1 MSNTPHQGR
10 MDISGVR
17 SCPIDRWR
25 KLLTME
31 SDGRLADN
39 ELFALCHS
47 MNDFLHLSIVHIL
60 TPGMPIWLRWGVL
73 DNTQTQ
79 HCSHNTTHWPVACL
93 SFTDCGVFMVYVIN
107 YGCSVGQLVVCCP
120 PTNAARF
127 DSWLRSV
134 PGAVSRK
141 SLSSAVWVTLC
152 PWVGTLTQYGGTLKE
167 LTVLLKKSRGISQ
180 VLAARY
186 WMH

>member
-1 MSNTPHQGR
+1 MVAWHTINSLRYVVLGMIFSICQLYTSWLPE
-10 MDISGVR
+10 
-17 SCPIDRWR
+17 CPSD
-25 KLLTME
+25 
-31 SDGRLADN
+31 SDGVYWTT
-39 ELFALCHS
+39 
-47 MNDFLHLSIVHIL
+47 LHFVPL
-60 TPGMPIWLRWGVL
+60 TVEWP
-73 DNTQTQ
+73 QTQ
-79 HCSHNTTHWPVACL
+79 HCSH
-93 SFTDCGVFMVYVIN
+93 VFMVYVIN
-107 YGCSVGQLVVCCP
+107 CGCSVGQLVVCCP